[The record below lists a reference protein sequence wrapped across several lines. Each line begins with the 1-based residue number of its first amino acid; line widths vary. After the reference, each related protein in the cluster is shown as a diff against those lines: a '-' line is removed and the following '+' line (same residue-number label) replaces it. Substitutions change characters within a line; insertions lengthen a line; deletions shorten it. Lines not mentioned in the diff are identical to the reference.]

1 MAKQK
6 ITDKL
11 QAKFDRPQF
20 REGDAVYF
28 SWLGQKKYGYV
39 LRFKKSN
46 WGICYTIQSTCG
58 TRYPC
63 GIRID
68 GIPTTYNVGLIL
80 FNETKEFG
88 AERLNKIINGNGATV
103 ETSGILE
110 HTRWPE
116 VESRISDT
124 PSQSDVDSTIGTVH
138 ETTSRKH
145 SRKNDVGASNNTVP
159 RNNRKKSKP
168 VKNAELTN
176 AIQRQKDFLNGFVKR
191 D

>member
-1 MAKQK
+1 MAKTK
-6 ITDKL
+6 ISEKL
-11 QAKFDRPQF
+11 QSKFDKPQF
-20 REGDAVYF
+20 RERDAVYF

-63 GIRID
+63 GIKID
-68 GIPTTYNVGLIL
+68 GIPTSYNVGLIL
-80 FNETKEFG
+80 FNETKDLG
-88 AERLNKIINGNGATV
+88 KERLDEIVDRNRTTGKTYSIS
-103 ETSGILE
+103 EYSGGSEI
-110 HTRWPE
+110 
-116 VESRISDT
+116 ESGSSYTTNQPDVSVVSGEISKPT
-124 PSQSDVDSTIGTVH
+124 Q
-138 ETTSRKH
+138 RKH
-145 SRKNDVGASNNTVP
+145 SRKNDDSVSNNAVS
-159 RNNRKKSKP
+159 RNDRKKSKP